1 MTEKELL
8 HRQKQQFKKRL
19 VEIKEASGCVDCGI
33 KNHIVLDFDH
43 LRDKKYNVSRMI
55 HDGFSWKSIL
65 KEINKCEVVC
75 ANCHRIRTHNRLTHQ
90 SA

>member
-19 VEIKEASGCVDCGI
+19 AEIKEASGWVDCGI

-43 LRDKKYNVSRMI
+43 PRDKKYNVSRMI
-55 HDGFSWKSIL
+55 HDAFSWKAIM
-65 KEINKCEVVC
+65 KEVAKCEVVC
-75 ANCHRIRTHNRLTHQ
+75 ANCHRI
-90 SA
+90 